1 MKEILVTFALGAG
14 IAVGL
19 AGCETVKSVP
29 PNHSL
34 VWFADPQFDSFSKWT
49 CMSYS
54 ADCAKIPMPA
64 IVKKE
69 LAGPLNGDAA
79 RGKAVFT
86 DRGKGN
92 CLACHKMQDGTQPGE
107 GGPDLSQYGTWGR
120 ADGEVYAL
128 LYDIRS
134 RNPASPMPLFG
145 VNGILTEQEI
155 RDIVAFL
162 QSAK

>member
-1 MKEILVTFALGAG
+1 MKKTLVTLALGAG
-14 IAVGL
+14 IAFGL
-19 AGCETVKSVP
+19 AGCETVKSMP

-34 VWFADPQFDSFSKWT
+34 VWFADPQFDKFSKWT

-54 ADCAKIPMPA
+54 AACDKLAMPA

-69 LAGPLNGDAA
+69 LAGPLNGDAV
-79 RGKAVFT
+79 RGKVVFT
-86 DRGKGN
+86 DRVKGN
-92 CLACHKMQDGTQPGE
+92 CLACHNMKDGTQPGD
-107 GGPDLSQYGTWGR
+107 GGPDLSTYGTWGR

-134 RNPASPMPLFG
+134 RNAASPMPLFG
-145 VNGILTEQEI
+145 VNGILNDQEI